1 MFWDF
6 FFEKLEKIEDGFY
19 NLFDRDDYSYMCESY
34 DGFYCETSKE
44 RKKREKRE
52 RKEERRREKLE
63 LKEQR
68 RIESEQR
75 ENAVRRHELELREQE
90 TAQQR
95 YIAEQK
101 RQDNICQQQEYARKQ
116 EARLDDE
123 RRREAADEAKRRD
136 RESLFRLVS
145 ELKAGVAKVKD
156 AIDSGNDKIGN
167 AVIMSLIDEPIDR
180 ISRFSD
186 KAIVAEYRDV
196 FRKQQRL
203 LKLCA
208 DGIGQNP
215 PLRQRICDCV
225 SALDAVVG

>member
-1 MFWDF
+1 MSWDSF
-6 FFEKLEKIEDGFY
+6 LK
-19 NLFDRDDYSYMCESY
+19 NLNSIY
-34 DGFYCETSKE
+34 ETPRE
-44 RKKREKRE
+44 RRKRERRE

-63 LKEQR
+63 LKEK
-68 RIESEQR
+68 R
-75 ENAVRRHELELREQE
+75 ERHELELREQE

-123 RRREAADEAKRRD
+123 RRREAADEAKRRN

-145 ELKAGVAKVKD
+145 ELKAGVAKVQD

-186 KAIVAEYRDV
+186 KAIVTEYRDV

-215 PLRQRICDCV
+215 PLKQRICDCA
-225 SALDAVVG
+225 SALDALVG

>member
-1 MFWDF
+1 MSWDSF
-6 FFEKLEKIEDGFY
+6 LK
-19 NLFDRDDYSYMCESY
+19 NLNSIY
-34 DGFYCETSKE
+34 ETPRE
-44 RKKREKRE
+44 RRKRERRE

-63 LKEQR
+63 LKEK
-68 RIESEQR
+68 R
-75 ENAVRRHELELREQE
+75 ERHEIEMREQE

-123 RRREAADEAKRRD
+123 RRRAAADEVKRRD

-145 ELKAGVAKVKD
+145 ELKAGVAKVQD

-167 AVIMSLIDEPIDR
+167 AVIMSLIDDPIDR

-215 PLRQRICDCV
+215 PLKQRICDCV
-225 SALDAVVG
+225 SALDAVV